1 MRLSKRM
8 VDILTYNITKS
19 FGDVSIYLFGS
30 RTDDSRSGGD
40 IDIALEINLPK
51 DEFRKKKA
59 EFLASLARMGYY
71 IKIDL
76 VQYNH
81 NEPLLYKEITNNH
94 ILLN

>member
-8 VDILTYNITKS
+8 VDILTYNIEKS
-19 FGDVSIYLFGS
+19 FGDVTIYLFGS

-40 IDIALEINLPK
+40 IDIALELNMPK

-59 EFLASLARMGYY
+59 KFLASLARMGYH

-81 NEPLLYKEITNNH
+81 NEPLLHKEIENNH